1 MATRVVVPL
10 LILGLASASAQAGVK
25 GTCSFKGKNLVFVDG
40 VAAMAP
46 DPFEKTKKI
55 PQLWFMS
62 VALPVGALAGK
73 KPDEFDDVLTEHSFD
88 KDSTSLELR
97 LDQAGTLVEM
107 LQLYVPP
114 GTSQSMSSNEVG
126 KLTLKA
132 PIKARATGS
141 WTLADDDMK
150 CNLSFDLVMGATG
163 PAAPAPKP
171 WGTPLPAGGG
181 EPGKVYMAMH
191 RATLAGDV
199 DAMLKMATKERAGE
213 MQKARKEPEFAG
225 MLEMIKAFEPAEVQV
240 VSGQANAQKAEL
252 IIAGKD
258 SDGSSMT
265 GTANLVMEGGAWRIE
280 KVETKSKSK

>member
-1 MATRVVVPL
+1 
-10 LILGLASASAQAGVK
+10 
-25 GTCSFKGKNLVFVDG
+25 
-40 VAAMAP
+40 
-46 DPFEKTKKI
+46 
-55 PQLWFMS
+55 
-62 VALPVGALAGK
+62 
-73 KPDEFDDVLTEHSFD
+73 VLTEHSFD

-97 LDQAGTLVEM
+97 LDKAGAVVEM

-132 PIKARATGS
+132 PLKARATGS
-141 WTLADDDMK
+141 WSLADDDLE
-150 CNLSFDLVMGATG
+150 CNLSFDLAMGATG
-163 PAAPAPKP
+163 PAAAPPKP
-171 WGTPLPAGGG
+171 WGTVLPAGGG

-199 DAMLKMATKERAGE
+199 DAMLRMATKERAAE

-240 VSGQANAQKAEL
+240 VSGQADARRAEL
-252 IIAGKD
+252 QIAGKD
-258 SDGSSMT
+258 SDGGSMT
-265 GTANLVMEGGAWRIE
+265 GTAKLVMEGGAWKIE